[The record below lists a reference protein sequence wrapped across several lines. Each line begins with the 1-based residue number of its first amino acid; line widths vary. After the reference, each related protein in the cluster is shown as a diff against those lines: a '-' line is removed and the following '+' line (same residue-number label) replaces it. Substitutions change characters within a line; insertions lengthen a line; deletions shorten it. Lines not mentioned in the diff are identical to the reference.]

1 MSSKSPDTLPRLGL
15 RLGAWYAALFVIGA
29 LVLALLTY
37 LLLANSLEA
46 RDRQIVSTTL
56 ERYAGAYLRGGLP
69 ALDETIVADRSA
81 GRHERLL
88 VRVVGRTAQALFY
101 TLPTDWR
108 GFDLTRLDQLP
119 PPGKTAWT
127 RIPSPDGQ
135 AMLEVASVL
144 LADGTLFQVGKST
157 ESRAELLERFR
168 ALSALILGIILVAA
182 VAGGALVTRRALRPL
197 HLLAA
202 TVANILETGR
212 LSERVPVRAGGD
224 ALEETG
230 VLFNRMLGRLE
241 TLVEG
246 MRGSLDNVAHDL
258 RTPLA
263 RLRGVAEGALA
274 HARGEAELRD
284 ALAEVLE
291 ETERVAGMLDT
302 LMDIS
307 EAETGAMALKRERL
321 DVDELLREV
330 IDLYGDVAEDQGTE
344 LRALPAGGLTVEAD
358 RQRMRQVLSNLVDN
372 ALKYTPASGHVVL
385 RAGPAAA
392 RVAIEVADD
401 GPGIAAEDLPR
412 IWDRLYRGDRSR
424 SERGLGLGLSLVR
437 AIVQAHGGTVSVA
450 ATPGGGATFRVEI
463 PAAPVERARPT

>member
-1 MSSKSPDTLPRLGL
+1 MSSKPPDTLPRLGL
-15 RLGAWYAALFVIGA
+15 RLGAWYAALFVVGA
-29 LVLALLTY
+29 LLLTVLTY
-37 LLLANSLEA
+37 LLLANSLQA
-46 RDRQIVSTTL
+46 RDRQIVTSTL
-56 ERYAGAYLRGGLP
+56 ERYAGAYVRGGLP
-69 ALDETIVADRSA
+69 ALDETIVADRVA

-108 GFDLTRLDQLP
+108 GFDLARLDQRP
-119 PPGKTAWT
+119 PPGRTTWT
-127 RIPSPDGQ
+127 RIPSPDGL
-135 AMLEVASVL
+135 ATLEVESVVL
-144 LADGTLFQVGKST
+144 TDGTLFQVGKST

-168 ALSALILGIILVAA
+168 ALSALILGIIVMAA
-182 VAGGALVTRRALRPL
+182 LAGGALVTRRALRPL
-197 HLLAA
+197 HLLAS

-263 RLRGVAEGALA
+263 RLRGVAEGAVA
-274 HARGEAELRD
+274 HARSEAELRE

-291 ETERVAGMLDT
+291 ETERVSGMLDT

-307 EAETGAMALKRERL
+307 EAETGAMELSRQRL
-321 DVDELLREV
+321 GVEELLAETAE
-330 IDLYGDVAEDQGTE
+330 LYGDVAEDEAIE
-344 LRALPAGGLTVEAD
+344 LVVEPAAGIAIDAD
-358 RQRMRQVLSNLVDN
+358 LQRMRQVLSNLVDN
-372 ALKYTPASGHVVL
+372 ALKYTPAGGRVVL
-385 RAGPAAA
+385 RALRAGD
-392 RVAIEVADD
+392 RVAIEVEDN
-401 GPGIAAEDLPR
+401 GPGIAPEDLPR

-437 AIVQAHGGTVSVA
+437 AIVEAHGGTAGA
-450 ATPGGGATFRVEI
+450 APTPGGGATFRIEI
-463 PAAPVERARPT
+463 PAA

>member
-1 MSSKSPDTLPRLGL
+1 MSSKSLDTLPRLGL
-15 RLGAWYAALFVIGA
+15 RLGAWYAALFVVGA

-56 ERYAGAYLRGGLP
+56 ERYAGAYRRGGLP
-69 ALDETIVADRSA
+69 ALDETIVADRVA

-108 GFDLTRLDQLP
+108 GFDLARLDQRP

-135 AMLEVASVL
+135 ATLEVASVL

-157 ESRAELLERFR
+157 ESRAELLERYR

-197 HLLAA
+197 HLLSA

-241 TLVEG
+241 ALVEG

-263 RLRGVAEGALA
+263 RLRGVAEGALVHA
-274 HARGEAELRD
+274 HSEAELRD

-321 DVDELLREV
+321 LVDELLREV
-330 IDLYGDVAEDQGTE
+330 VDLYGDVAEDQGTE
-344 LRALPAGGLTVEAD
+344 LRALPAGGLTLEAD

-385 RAGPAAA
+385 RAVPGAA

-437 AIVQAHGGTVSVA
+437 AIVEAHGGTASVA
-450 ATPGGGATFRVEI
+450 TTPGGGATFRVEI
-463 PAAPVERARPT
+463 PAAPEERARPA

>member
-1 MSSKSPDTLPRLGL
+1 MSSKAPDALPRLGL
-15 RLGAWYAALFVIGA
+15 RLGAWYAALFVVGA
-29 LVLALLTY
+29 LLLTVLTY

-46 RDRQIVSTTL
+46 RDRQIVASTL
-56 ERYAGAYLRGGLP
+56 ERYAGAYVRGGLP
-69 ALDETIVADRSA
+69 ALDETIVADRVA

-108 GFDLTRLDQLP
+108 GFDLARLDQRP
-119 PPGKTAWT
+119 PPGQTAWT
-127 RIPSPDGQ
+127 RIPSPDGL
-135 AMLEVASVL
+135 ATLEVESVVL
-144 LADGTLFQVGKST
+144 PDGTLFQVGKST

-168 ALSALILGIILVAA
+168 ALSALILGIIVLAA
-182 VAGGALVTRRALRPL
+182 LAGGALVTRRALRPL
-197 HLLAA
+197 HLLSA
-202 TVANILETGR
+202 TVGNILETGR
-212 LSERVPVRAGGD
+212 LSERVPVRMGGD

-230 VLFNRMLGRLE
+230 VLFNRMLARLE
-241 TLVEG
+241 SLVEG

-263 RLRGVAEGALA
+263 RLRGVAEGAMT
-274 HARGEAELRD
+274 HARGEAELRE

-291 ETERVAGMLDT
+291 ETERVSEMLDT

-307 EAETGAMALKRERL
+307 EAETGAMALTRERL
-321 DVDELLREV
+321 DAGALLAETAELYE
-330 IDLYGDVAEDQGTE
+330 DVAEDKGV
-344 LRALPAGGLTVEAD
+344 ALVAEPAEGLTLDAD

-372 ALKYTPASGHVVL
+372 ALKYTPPGGRVVL
-385 RAGPAAA
+385 RARRRAD
-392 RVAIEVADD
+392 RVAIEVSDN

-437 AIVQAHGGTVSVA
+437 AIVEAHGGKARAGS
-450 ATPGGGATFRVEI
+450 TPGGGATFTIEI
-463 PAAPVERARPT
+463 PAA

>member
-1 MSSKSPDTLPRLGL
+1 MSSKPPDALPRLGL
-15 RLGAWYAALFVIGA
+15 RLGAWYAALFVVGA
-29 LVLALLTY
+29 LLLTVLTY
-37 LLLANSLEA
+37 LLLASSLQA
-46 RDRQIVSTTL
+46 RDRQIVTTTL

-69 ALDETIVADRSA
+69 ALDETIVADRVA

-108 GFDLTRLDQLP
+108 GFDLARLDQRP
-119 PPGKTAWT
+119 PPGRTAWT

-135 AMLEVASVL
+135 ATLEVESVV

-168 ALSALILGIILVAA
+168 ALSALILGIIVLAA
-182 VAGGALVTRRALRPL
+182 LAGGTLVTRRALRPL
-197 HLLAA
+197 HLLSA
-202 TVANILETGR
+202 TVSNILETGR

-230 VLFNRMLGRLE
+230 VLFNRMLARLE
-241 TLVEG
+241 ALVDG

-263 RLRGVAEGALA
+263 RLRGVAEGAVA
-274 HARGEAELRD
+274 HARTEAELRE

-291 ETERVAGMLDT
+291 ETERVSGMLDT

-307 EAETGAMALKRERL
+307 EAETGAMALNRERL
-321 DVDELLREV
+321 DAGELLREAV
-330 IDLYGDVAEDQGTE
+330 ELYGDVAEEGGIA
-344 LRALPAGGLTVEAD
+344 LRAEPAEGLALDAD

-372 ALKYTPASGHVVL
+372 ALKYTPEGGQVVL
-385 RAGPAAA
+385 RARPAEG

-424 SERGLGLGLSLVR
+424 SARGLGLGLSLVR
-437 AIVQAHGGTVSVA
+437 AIVEAHGGTASA
-450 ATPGGGATFRVEI
+450 GPTPGGGATFRIEL
-463 PAAPVERARPT
+463 PAASLSRLSSS

>member
-1 MSSKSPDTLPRLGL
+1 MSSKAPEALPRLGL
-15 RLGAWYAALFVIGA
+15 RLGAWYAALFVVGA
-29 LVLALLTY
+29 LLLTVLTY
-37 LLLANSLEA
+37 VLLASSLQA
-46 RDRQIVSTTL
+46 RDRQIVTSTL
-56 ERYAGAYLRGGLP
+56 ERYAGAYVRGGLP
-69 ALDETIVADRSA
+69 ALDETIVADRVA

-108 GFDLTRLDQLP
+108 GFDLARLDQRP
-119 PPGKTAWT
+119 PPGRTAWT
-127 RIPSPDGQ
+127 HIPSPDGL
-135 AMLEVASVL
+135 ATLEVESVV

-168 ALSALILGIILVAA
+168 ALSALILGIIVLAA
-182 VAGGALVTRRALRPL
+182 LAGGALVTRRALRPL
-197 HLLAA
+197 HLLAS

-230 VLFNRMLGRLE
+230 VLFNRMLARLE

-263 RLRGVAEGALA
+263 RLRGVAEGAVA
-274 HARGEAELRD
+274 HARTEAELRD

-307 EAETGAMALKRERL
+307 EAETGAMALSRERL
-321 DVDELLREV
+321 DVGALLAETAE
-330 IDLYGDVAEDQGTE
+330 LYGDVAEDEAIE
-344 LRALPAGGLTVEAD
+344 LRMEPADGIAIDAD

-372 ALKYTPASGHVVL
+372 ALKYTPPGGRVVL
-385 RAGPAAA
+385 RARRAGDHA
-392 RVAIEVADD
+392 AIEVADN
-401 GPGIAAEDLPR
+401 GPGITAEDLPR

-437 AIVQAHGGTVSVA
+437 AIVEAHGGKASVA
-450 ATPGGGATFRVEI
+450 PTPGGGATFRIEI
-463 PAAPVERARPT
+463 PAA